1 MLVVPRLLQ
10 FFGGLLC
17 TLEEH
22 FVYAYRFNNFFNIW
36 LNLHRRLSF
45 VWESTAIAV
54 FVIFNCI
61 YGKFCYDAVSS

>member
-1 MLVVPRLLQ
+1 MLTDLII
-10 FFGGLLC
+10 
-17 TLEEH
+17 
-22 FVYAYRFNNFFNIW
+22 FFNIW